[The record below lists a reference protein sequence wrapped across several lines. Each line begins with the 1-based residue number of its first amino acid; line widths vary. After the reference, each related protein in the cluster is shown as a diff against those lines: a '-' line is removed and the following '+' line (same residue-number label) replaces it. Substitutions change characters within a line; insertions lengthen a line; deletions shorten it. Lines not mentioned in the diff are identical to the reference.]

1 MCICAVWCMCIHV
14 YELPVFRYWLWCWPG
29 ASAASPRCLYWQT
42 SESRDGS
49 EVWRPW
55 HTGDT
60 LLRTDT
66 NKCNTAQAHL
76 PWKRMET
83 ELTLACTRNR
93 TAHTNTFDSP
103 SNSLQLRS
111 SPFALHHQPFGG
123 IYLPM
128 HPSIHLAID
137 FDQLTSDPSDLCPM
151 TAMPLLKATPPPPH
165 THTYV
170 INIHPPHTFI
180 YCILY
185 QVLYTVSERLLQ
197 GVGSHVWLPW
207 IWGRGLLCGSLLMT
221 HKYLRLITA
230 GWCICRCICTHTA
243 HRTFTKWVAA
253 WR

>member
-29 ASAASPRCLYWQT
+29 ASTASLRCLYWQT

-76 PWKRMET
+76 LWKRMET
-83 ELTLACTRNR
+83 ELTQASTCNR
-93 TAHTNTFDSP
+93 TAHTNSLDSP
-103 SNSLQLRS
+103 SNSLQLYS
-111 SPFALHHQPFGG
+111 SPLALHHQPFGG
-123 IYLPM
+123 IYLPI

-151 TAMPLLKATPPPPH
+151 TAMPLAETHPPYPH
-165 THTYV
+165 LCNQHP
-170 INIHPPHTFI
+170 PPHTFI
-180 YCILY
+180 YIRY
-185 QVLYTVSERLLQ
+185 AWQSGWYRVSALMWQ
-197 GVGSHVWLPW
+197 LPLFPW
-207 IWGRGLLCGSLLMT
+207 VWGRGLLRRLLLIYYT
-221 HKYLRLITA
+221 NIQDKYLLDYASA
-230 GWCICRCICTHTA
+230 GVSAHTL
-243 HRTFTKWVAA
+243 
-253 WR
+253 